1 MTGMLDL
8 FERSNGNLYLPE
20 DNTDH
25 VDQFFMVSISYSLPV
40 VRIAKCSF
48 DTE

>member
-1 MTGMLDL
+1 MTGMLDS

-25 VDQFFMVSISYSLPV
+25 VDQFLWFPFHIRYLWY
-40 VRIAKCSF
+40 AKYVA
-48 DTE
+48 